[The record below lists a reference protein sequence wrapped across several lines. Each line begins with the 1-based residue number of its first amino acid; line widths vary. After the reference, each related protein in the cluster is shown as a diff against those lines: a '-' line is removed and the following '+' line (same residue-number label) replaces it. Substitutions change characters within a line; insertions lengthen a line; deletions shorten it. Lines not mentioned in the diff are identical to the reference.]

1 MEVMREHHLRIIKRQ
16 IVWRY
21 IFCGLLLFAIG
32 FVIYL
37 IQDNKDQLDQSK
49 SILLYIFTAI
59 VIAIVAQQFTRQL
72 RQDIND
78 KKLNLYVKTLDR
90 KSEHEII
97 EQWIYRNRNKE
108 PYIKYFF
115 HSGGVSFRVEKE
127 IYNKKRALL
136 F

>member
-78 KKLNLYVKTLDR
+78 KKLNLYAAY
-90 KSEHEII
+90 H
-97 EQWIYRNRNKE
+97 QQ
-108 PYIKYFF
+108 
-115 HSGGVSFRVEKE
+115 HS
-127 IYNKKRALL
+127 LL
-136 F
+136 T